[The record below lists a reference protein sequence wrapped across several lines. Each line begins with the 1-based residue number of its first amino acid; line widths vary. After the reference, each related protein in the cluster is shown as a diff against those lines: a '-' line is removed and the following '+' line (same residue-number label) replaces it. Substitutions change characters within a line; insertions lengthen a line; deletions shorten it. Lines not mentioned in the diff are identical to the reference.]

1 MATPPVSGSPRALL
15 FDMDGVL
22 IDSYGAW
29 RRVVDETRVQF
40 GLPLLTDPEFAAGW
54 GQGMDADV
62 ALWFA
67 GRSSQEVG
75 DFYHERFPFHVEAI
89 EAIDGAHALL
99 ESLAELGVR
108 RACVTNTP
116 ATLAAT
122 ILDRTGLSSLLE
134 FTIGG
139 DEVPQSKPAPDL
151 LFAAL
156 ARMGLA
162 VPDAW
167 FVGDTHND
175 SRAAEAA
182 AMRMLGF
189 RQDAGTRVDGH
200 DEILALVRGT

>member
-1 MATPPVSGSPRALL
+1 MNDGAPQAVL

-29 RRVVDETRVQF
+29 RRVVDETRVHF
-40 GLPLLTDPEFAAGW
+40 GFPLLADDEFAAGW

-62 ALWFA
+62 ALWFG
-67 GRSSQEVG
+67 GRTSAEIG
-75 DFYHERFPFHVEAI
+75 EFYHQRFPHHVDAIGAI
-89 EAIDGAHALL
+89 EGAHALL
-99 ESLAELGVR
+99 ESLTELGVR

-122 ILDRTGLSSLLE
+122 ILDRTGLTPLLE

-139 DEVPQSKPAPDL
+139 DEVPESKPAPDL
-151 LFAAL
+151 LYAAL
-156 ARMGLA
+156 ERMQLRTG
-162 VPDAW
+162 DAW

-182 AMRMLGF
+182 QMRMVGF
-189 RQDAGTRVDGH
+189 RQDAGTRVDAH
-200 DEILALVRGT
+200 DQILALVRGL